1 MGRAATALVA
11 AVVGGTLLCVGGL
24 ALFAGAAAGCVPDTA
39 SSSVA
44 ASGPADTAPA
54 DLAGRYDRDQ
64 LANAATIV
72 SVGIGRGIPAR
83 GLVIAVATAL
93 QESALRNLGTATDH
107 DSLGLFQQRPS
118 QGWGS
123 PAQLLDPV
131 YAANAFYTKLL
142 TVPNWQWLP
151 LTDAAQAVQRSAYPG
166 AYAKWEPDATA
177 LVALSTGPTRDC
189 TSGDGTSGDGPPGAG
204 VSLPAGFT
212 LPPNTPLPVTI
223 AIWWA
228 LRQLGTPYSFG
239 GDCTDPHSGNPAHQ
253 CDCSSL
259 VQQAYRA
266 AGISLPRVTGDQQH
280 AGAAVV
286 SLTDAQPGD
295 LLFMPGSDG
304 TPSDPGHVGL
314 YLGQGLLIHAP
325 HPGAVVTVEKASDWA
340 DQIAAIR
347 RVVKAD

>member
-11 AVVGGTLLCVGGL
+11 AVVGGTLLCVAGL
-24 ALFAGAAAGCVPDTA
+24 ALFTGAAAGCVPDTA
-39 SSSVA
+39 SSSPA
-44 ASGPADTAPA
+44 ASASAASAPTDTAPTG
-54 DLAGRYDRDQ
+54 LAGRYDRDQ

-83 GLVIAVATAL
+83 GLVIAVAAAL

-123 PAQLLDPV
+123 PDQLMDPV
-131 YAANAFYTKLL
+131 YATNAFYTKLL
-142 TVPNWQWLP
+142 TVPNWQRLP
-151 LTDAAQAVQRSAYPG
+151 LTDAAQAVQRSAYPA
-166 AYAKWEPDATA
+166 AYTKWEPDATA

-228 LRQLGTPYSFG
+228 LRQLGTPTASAG
-239 GDCTDPHSGNPAHQ
+239 TAPTRTPATPPTSATAPVSSNRPTAPPASA
-253 CDCSSL
+253 CRGLPATNNTPAPRSPPSPMPSPETSCSCP
-259 VQQAYRA
+259 A
-266 AGISLPRVTGDQQH
+266 ATAHP
-280 AGAAVV
+280 A
-286 SLTDAQPGD
+286 
-295 LLFMPGSDG
+295 
-304 TPSDPGHVGL
+304 TPATS
-314 YLGQGLLIHAP
+314 
-325 HPGAVVTVEKASDWA
+325 ASTWD
-340 DQIAAIR
+340 R
-347 RVVKAD
+347 SC